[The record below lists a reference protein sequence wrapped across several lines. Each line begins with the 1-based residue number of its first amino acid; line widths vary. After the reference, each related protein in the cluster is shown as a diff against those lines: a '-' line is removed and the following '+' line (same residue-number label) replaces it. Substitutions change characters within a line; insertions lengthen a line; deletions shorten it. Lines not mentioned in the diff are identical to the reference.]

1 MTLGY
6 PTHVKKQME
15 MKYIIKK
22 ADNLNSVALITHN
35 KQELKDFITRESRD
49 TRIDDLLS

>member
-22 ADNLNSVALITHN
+22 ADNLNGVALITHN